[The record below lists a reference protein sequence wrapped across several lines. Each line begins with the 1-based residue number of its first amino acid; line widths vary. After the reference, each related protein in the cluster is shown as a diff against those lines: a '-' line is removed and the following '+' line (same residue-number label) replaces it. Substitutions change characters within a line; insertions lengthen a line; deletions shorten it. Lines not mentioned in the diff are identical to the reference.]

1 MKEIVFRARGHPNI
15 SATHRSTFEITRED
29 FLTPRGDCIIGV
41 EAELA
46 CRDLPAWFKEALR
59 SGEVLLVI
67 ELEVEGM
74 KEVVNAKGSPRLSLA
89 SPTSMVIRRSD
100 YIDDR
105 TLAIKADK
113 AARDLS
119 RELVNRL
126 KNRDAILTIRLRII

>member
-1 MKEIVFRARGHPNI
+1 MKEVVFRARGHPNI

-46 CRDLPAWFKEALR
+46 CRDLPATFKEALR
-59 SGEVLLVI
+59 SEDASLVI
-67 ELEVEGM
+67 ELEVEGV
-74 KEVVNAKGSPRLSLA
+74 KEVVNARGSPRLSLA

-126 KNRDAILTIRLRII
+126 KNRDATLTIRLRII

>member
-1 MKEIVFRARGHPNI
+1 MKEVVFRARGHPNI

-59 SGEVLLVI
+59 SGEVPLVI

>member
-1 MKEIVFRARGHPNI
+1 MKEVVFRARGHPNI

-46 CRDLPAWFKEALR
+46 CRDLPTTFKEALR
-59 SGEVLLVI
+59 SGEASLVI
-67 ELEVEGM
+67 ELEVEGV
-74 KEVVNAKGSPRLSLA
+74 KEVVNARGSPRLSLA

-126 KNRDAILTIRLRII
+126 KNRDATLTIRLRII